1 MIIVIVM
8 ITVLVCLEIKGS
20 IELMLFYFFFGAAA
34 ALASSTCAGR
44 TNGINSEYSKNLNKK
59 YRFN

>member
-1 MIIVIVM
+1 M